1 MDYDGNKIIVEAT
14 APDIPEEIRECLGRG
29 KVHLT
34 LGGFMALVAEKSPY
48 VYGGDVHDD
57 EFAFAVRVLQAQ
69 DAEDPHEAICEALE
83 RAFNVL
89 EMVVENGP
97 QKPRKEEDSFFGPEW
112 LTDIASSAMHAGLT
126 WNEAVWGLPLL
137 LVLHLVL
144 AEYRRNG
151 GETRRGNKE
160 AEEKAIAELIKRRN
174 NINGRTT
181 T

>member
-14 APDIPEEIRECLGRG
+14 APDIPAEIRECLGRG
-29 KVHLT
+29 EVYLT

-48 VYGGDVHDD
+48 VFGGDVHED
-57 EFAFAVRVLQAQ
+57 EYRYAVAVLQAQ
-69 DAEDPHEAICEALE
+69 DAEDPHEAICEALD

-89 EMVVENGP
+89 EMVVEKGP
-97 QKPRKEEDSFFGPEW
+97 QRPRKDEESFFGPEW
-112 LTDIASSAMHAGLT
+112 MTDIASSAMQAGLS
-126 WNEAVWGLPLL
+126 WQEAVWELPLL

-160 AEEKAIAELIKRRN
+160 AEEKAVAELLKRRK
-174 NINGRTT
+174 NING
-181 T
+181 